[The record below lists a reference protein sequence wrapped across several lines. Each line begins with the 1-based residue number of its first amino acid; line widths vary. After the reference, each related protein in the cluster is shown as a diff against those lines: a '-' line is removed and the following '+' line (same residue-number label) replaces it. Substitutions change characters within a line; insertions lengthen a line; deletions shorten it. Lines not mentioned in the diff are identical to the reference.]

1 MITLD
6 HDIPFDQYLKSAKGQ
21 LVLEFCKT
29 FSLRCWYRR
38 SASGNT
44 HVTIDLDVDF
54 LREME
59 IRAILLDDPMRILND
74 LRRHA
79 FHVPTGRLWDAKIDR
94 NGKKEVGEW
103 IELYTPE
110 S

>member
-6 HDIPFDQYLKSAKGQ
+6 HDIRFEEYKQSAKGQ
-21 LVLEFCKT
+21 LVLEFCKA
-29 FSLRCWYRR
+29 FRLRCWYRR
-38 SASGNT
+38 SASGNV
-44 HVTIDLDVDF
+44 HVAIDLDTDF
-54 LREME
+54 LRELE
-59 IRAILLDDPMRILND
+59 IRAILLDDPGRIMND

-94 NGKKEVGEW
+94 EGKKTAGPWE
-103 IELYTPE
+103 ILYDPE